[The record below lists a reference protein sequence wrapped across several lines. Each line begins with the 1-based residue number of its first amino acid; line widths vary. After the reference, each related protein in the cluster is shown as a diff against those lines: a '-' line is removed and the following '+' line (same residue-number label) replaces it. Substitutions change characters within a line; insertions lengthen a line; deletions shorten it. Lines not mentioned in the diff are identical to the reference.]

1 MRTILLMI
9 FLGILMTANSQDNL
23 VSQENGKLSYQIPD
37 NWNISEFQKVNNN
50 KIYGA
55 TFFDVGKTAVFS
67 VLEAPN
73 DTGIPNAKEL
83 DDEEAKNLTLNFFS
97 PTSTFLTVENQK
109 ISGIDVKYVKAK
121 ATTSKGLKLTANSYY
136 VFHKGTFMKIDGVY
150 TSDDEDEFLPIIKK
164 IINSI
169 KIN

>member
-1 MRTILLMI
+1 MHKILRLL
-9 FLGILMTANSQDNL
+9 FLGIVMTANSQENL
-23 VSQENGKLSYQIPD
+23 ISQQNGKLSYQIPD
-37 NWNISEFQKVNNN
+37 NWTISEYQKVNNN

-73 DTGIPNAKEL
+73 DTGIPDANEL
-83 DDEEAKNLTLNFFS
+83 DNEDAKNLTLNFFS
-97 PTSTFLTVENQK
+97 PSSTFLTVEDIK
-109 ISGIDVKYVKAK
+109 ISGINVKYVKAK

-136 VFHKGTFMKIDGVY
+136 VFHDGTFMKIDGIY